1 MADNR
6 EHTQPSRNV
15 LSRSKPV
22 LVPRFHENFN
32 PSLSPS
38 IKLQTEVKK
47 FYDDDQIREMLKN
60 RKGRWLP
67 EEEEYAK
74 FLAEEFES
82 GLSSDLEHGSSL
94 RAYLSKKLY
103 CSPMRISKKFSGKKV
118 GTQVFMRKSNVL
130 SNSLRLYESQMR
142 QRSLVLE
149 HKFLKAYIAWESD
162 RINNVSSS
170 LANSCA

>member
-38 IKLQTEVKK
+38 IKLQTEVKQ

-74 FLAEEFES
+74 FLVEEFES

-103 CSPMRISKKFSGKKV
+103 CSPMRISKKFSGI
-118 GTQVFMRKSNVL
+118 L
-130 SNSLRLYESQMR
+130 SFLDLDCSIGFVIITFSAVSQ
-142 QRSLVLE
+142 
-149 HKFLKAYIAWESD
+149 
-162 RINNVSSS
+162 
-170 LANSCA
+170 